1 MMENK
6 KLEDSLLSTITDPT
20 IDITSDA
27 MEIIIDNVL
36 ADGILKDIPV
46 VNTIKSV
53 IKAGFSIRER
63 AFLSKLFQFMN
74 SSSIDRNS
82 MQFKKFFAKVDKKN
96 QKNELSRYL
105 LELIDKTTEYQKIPL
120 YSKIFDFIINNELD
134 WKNFYY
140 LSISLDKLHPIGIGF
155 LNELMENSNKD
166 GKSINVPRDE
176 REGFLTSAGLT
187 SRYGKQVH
195 INEYGKKL
203 YYSIS

>member
-1 MMENK
+1 MENK